1 MEMPQGWALAKVLK
15 SYKKIM
21 DFRPTEKIETFQAF
35 QMFLEGPRAPR
46 ILRNIKYVG
55 YLE

>member
-1 MEMPQGWALAKVLK
+1 
-15 SYKKIM
+15 M
-21 DFRPTEKIETFQAF
+21 DFRPTKKIETFQAF
-35 QMFLEGPRAPR
+35 QIFLEGPRAPR